1 MAIFISP
8 ENSWNVGQLPL
19 PRVIDPISVG
29 FEPGELVLTWDRYKI
44 AYHYESKSY
53 RLVDL
58 IKDPKEILDLKSREP
73 DIFEEM
79 EKKLDAWRIKYRHW
93 LEQYVYN

>member
-1 MAIFISP
+1 MDRWSTPF
-8 ENSWNVGQLPL
+8 
-19 PRVIDPISVG
+19 PRVIDPVSVG

-58 IKDPKEILDLKSREP
+58 IKDPKENDDFKNRKPAIFKSMKKQLDV
-73 DIFEEM
+73 
-79 EKKLDAWRIKYRHW
+79 WRIKFRSW
-93 LEQYVYN
+93 IEQYLYKQP